1 MPTLRLTVPEDD
13 LDPEQKHELI
23 DRLTDTVSR
32 FYQEAHGEDLHDF
45 VNVQILETAADG
57 YAVGGTVIG

>member
-1 MPTLRLTVPEDD
+1 MPTLRLTVPDGD
-13 LDPEQKHELI
+13 LDADQKKEMI

-32 FYQEAHGEDLHDF
+32 FYREAHGEELREF
-45 VNVQILETAADG
+45 VNVQILETAEDG

>member
-13 LDPEQKHELI
+13 LDAEQKDKLI
-23 DRLTDTVSR
+23 ARLTDTVSQ
-32 FYQEAHGEDLHDF
+32 FYQEAHGEDLREF
-45 VNVQILETAADG
+45 VNVQILETAEGG